1 MGLTNNLYKQGEL
14 ILNQNLTSTAEAINK
29 LIQEFSKLPGIGPK
43 SAQRLTYY
51 LLRSPEEQTRR
62 LAEAI
67 LSVKQKTK
75 LCSICFNVTESDLC
89 LICHSDQ
96 RNRAKICIVEQPQ
109 DILALEHTGIYNGL
123 YHVLH
128 GAISP
133 TEGVGVNDIRI
144 RELMSRLQ
152 DGSVDEVILAT
163 NPNLEGEQTA
173 MYLNKLISPLD
184 IKITRLARGLPF
196 GTELEYADDVTLTR
210 AIEGRQEF

>member
-1 MGLTNNLYKQGEL
+1 
-14 ILNQNLTSTAEAINK
+14 LNQLSTAEAVNS
-29 LIQEFSKLPGIGPK
+29 LIQELNKLPGIGPK

-51 LLRSPEEQTRR
+51 LLRAPEEQARL

-67 LSVKQKTK
+67 LSVKQETI
-75 LCSICFNVTESDLC
+75 LCSLCHNVADSDPCPICGSDERDR
-89 LICHSDQ
+89 S
-96 RNRAKICIVEQPQ
+96 KICIVEQPQ
-109 DILALEHTGIYNGL
+109 DIMALEHTRIYNGL

-133 TEGVGVNDIRI
+133 TEGVGADDIKI
-144 RELMSRLQ
+144 KELMERLQ
-152 DGSVDEVILAT
+152 GSSVEEVILAT

-173 MYLNKLISPLD
+173 MYLNKLISPLG
-184 IKITRLARGLPF
+184 IRVTRLARGLPF

>member
-1 MGLTNNLYKQGEL
+1 
-14 ILNQNLTSTAEAINK
+14 LNQGPIPTTEAVYK
-29 LIQEFSKLPGIGPK
+29 LIQELNKLPGIGPK

-51 LLRSPEEQTRR
+51 LLRAPNEQAQL

-75 LCSICFNVTESDLC
+75 LCSICFNVTDSDPC
-89 LICHSDQ
+89 LICRSDRHDQ
-96 RNRAKICIVEQPQ
+96 SKICVVEQPQ
-109 DILALEHTGIYNGL
+109 DILALEHTKIYNGL

-133 TEGVGVNDIRI
+133 TEGIGTNDIRI
-144 RELMSRLQ
+144 KELMKRLQ
-152 DGSVDEVILAT
+152 GSSVNEVILAT
-163 NPNLEGEQTA
+163 NPNLEGEATA
-173 MYLNKLISPLD
+173 MYLKKLISPLD
-184 IKITRLARGLPF
+184 IRVTRLARGLPF